1 MRKQCD
7 ERYFAPTPQRD
18 AMTLVVDAVAS
29 RRRPPPDCGDASSRS
44 PTPARSSAPAT
55 ADASSRRSKGASNR
69 RDARRSTTTT
79 TTTTGG
85 RRDTSRFFG
94 ASPCARLA
102 STRDG
107 AIAAR
112 RDGAIA
118 AWRRDGG
125 GALRGTTTPPYA
137 GAPPIVAEG
146 TKAAREGTGGGKRRA
161 GRGLLRDVRVRGERW
176 DDVRGD
182 GERGGATAT
191 RDGWRC
197 EWWGGAAKRERGRN
211 GGERDV

>member
-1 MRKQCD
+1 M
-7 ERYFAPTPQRD
+7 P
-18 AMTLVVDAVAS
+18 LVVDAVAS
-29 RRRPPPDCGDASSRS
+29 RRRPPPDCGDALV
-44 PTPARSSAPAT
+44 AL
-55 ADASSRRSKGASNR
+55 ADARALVCAG
-69 RDARRSTTTT
+69 D
-79 TTTTGG
+79 GG
-85 RRDTSRFFG
+85 RVVATLERRVESTRRATLDDDDDDDGWTTRHVAFFG

-146 TKAAREGTGGGKRRA
+146 TKAARDGTGESGARVGDCFGMCACEGSDGTTYAATASAAGDGDA
-161 GRGLLRDVRVRGERW
+161 GRCLLYTSPSPRDRG
-176 DDVRGD
+176 
-182 GERGGATAT
+182 
-191 RDGWRC
+191 
-197 EWWGGAAKRERGRN
+197 
-211 GGERDV
+211 